1 MLSREFQKVTELY
14 PQSPPVAEA
23 LLKIGMCYRALH
35 DVPRAKET
43 WEQVVK
49 SYPKSE
55 AATQARTLLSSLAS
69 PGSSSRPVR

>member
-1 MLSREFQKVTELY
+1 MTELY